1 MVTYLCE
8 QCDKIFDQKSHF
20 DKHKVKKIPCKKPV
34 EKNIILAL
42 TKPLAR
48 PFLKWVGGKTQII
61 EEVLASFPKEI
72 NNYYEPFL
80 GGGSVLL
87 GFLSHT
93 DFKGKV
99 YASDINPNTIALYKF
114 IQNHCTMFIAELK
127 KIVDVY
133 NNIKGKDVNRKAT
146 TMEEAL
152 TSQESY
158 YYYMRSRFN
167 GMASKTTIEASAVL
181 LFLNKTCFRG
191 VYREGPLGFNV
202 PFGHYD
208 SPAIY
213 DEEHLK
219 DISKLIQNV
228 EFRCCSFEHALTNLT
243 EKDFVYLDPP
253 YAPINANSFVS
264 YVSEGFSL
272 DNHEKL
278 FKICKEMKNKFV
290 MSNAEVELV
299 KASFPGPQYTTKIIS
314 CRRSINAKDPSSRVN
329 EVLITKVS

>member
-1 MVTYLCE
+1 MPTYLCE
-8 QCDKIFDQKSHF
+8 KCDKTFEQKSHF
-20 DKHKVKKIPCKKPV
+20 DKHKIKKIPCKKTV
-34 EKNIILAL
+34 EKTVILAL

-61 EEVLASFPKEI
+61 EKVLASVPKEI

-87 GFLSHT
+87 GFLSHR

-99 YASDINPNTIALYKF
+99 YASDINPYIIALYKF
-114 IQNHCTMFIAELK
+114 IQNTCDLFIAELK
-127 KIVDVY
+127 KIVDTY
-133 NNIKGKDVNRKAT
+133 NSIKGTEVNRKPT
-146 TMEEAL
+146 SLEEAL

-167 GMASKTTIEASAVL
+167 GIENRTSIEACAIL

-191 VYREGPLGFNV
+191 VYREGPSGFNV

-208 SPAIY
+208 SPQIY
-213 DEEHLK
+213 DEQHLK

-228 EFRCCSFEHALTNLT
+228 EFRCCSFDKALTGLT
-243 EKDFVYLDPP
+243 ENDFVYLDPP
-253 YAPINANSFVS
+253 YAPINEKSFVG
-264 YVSEGFSL
+264 YIAEGFSL
-272 DNHEKL
+272 DNHIEL

-290 MSNAEVELV
+290 MSNAEVKLV
-299 KASFPGPQYTTKIIS
+299 KENFPDEKYSTTIIS
-314 CRRSINAKDPSSRVN
+314 CRRAINSKDPASRTN
-329 EVLITKVS
+329 EVLIAS